1 MSSALDRL
9 KALTSKITSF
19 EGSRKENMAQLR
31 SLYQRL
37 GIEAKIPSFDDLFE
51 YKAMNVT
58 GLSLQADDLGAI
70 KENRYV
76 QIICISYDKK
86 AKAQKSKNTS
96 LGYFGRSDLIDENLK
111 NDVVK
116 FILCWR
122 FEKSFITLEHY
133 HDMIS
138 AVDNAAAS

>member
-9 KALTSKITSF
+9 KVLTNKISSF
-19 EGSRKENMAQLR
+19 ETARKDNMQALKDLYVQLK
-31 SLYQRL
+31 
-37 GIEAKIPSFDDLFE
+37 IDEKIPNFDSIFE

-58 GLSLQADDLGAI
+58 GLSLQAEDLGQI

-76 QIICISYDKK
+76 QIICISYDKE
-86 AKAQKSKNTS
+86 AKSKKSKNSS
-96 LGYFGRSDLIDENLK
+96 LGYFGRSDTIEDGLK
-111 NDVVK
+111 NAIVK

-122 FEKSFITLEHY
+122 FEKSFMTLEHY

-138 AVDNAAAS
+138 QVNNV

>member
-9 KALTSKITSF
+9 KALTNKITSF
-19 EGSRKENMAQLR
+19 EGSRKENKQKLQE
-31 SLYQRL
+31 LYNRL
-37 GIEAKIPSFDDLFE
+37 NIQEKIPNFDDLFE

-58 GLSLQADDLGAI
+58 GLSLQAEDLGVI

-76 QIICISYDKK
+76 QIICISYDKA
-86 AKAQKSKNTS
+86 AKGQKSKNSS
-96 LGYFGRSDLIDENLK
+96 LGYYGRSDSIDEALK

-122 FEKSFITLEHY
+122 FEKSFMTLEHY
-133 HDMIS
+133 NDMIS
-138 AVDNAAAS
+138 RVNNAAS

>member
-19 EGSRKENMAQLR
+19 EGSRKENMTQLKE
-31 SLYQRL
+31 LYERL
-37 GIEAKIPSFDDLFE
+37 KLDTKITDFQDLFE

-58 GLSLQADDLGAI
+58 GLSLQAEDLGAI

-76 QIICISYDKK
+76 QIICITYDKE
-86 AKAQKSKNTS
+86 AKGQKSKNSS

-122 FEKSFITLEHY
+122 FEKSFMTLEHY
-133 HDMIS
+133 HEMIS
-138 AVDNAAAS
+138 QVHDGAA

>member
-19 EGSRKENMAQLR
+19 EGSRKENLAKLKA
-31 SLYQRL
+31 LYIGL
-37 GIEAKIPSFDDLFE
+37 KIDEKVSTFEDLFE

-58 GLSLQADDLGAI
+58 GLSLQAQDLGAI

-76 QIICISYDKK
+76 QIICISYDKE
-86 AKAQKSKNTS
+86 AKGQKSKNSS
-96 LGYFGRSDLIDENLK
+96 LGYFGRSDSIDKALK

-122 FEKSFITLEHY
+122 FEKSFMTLEHY
-133 HDMIS
+133 NDMIS
-138 AVDNAAAS
+138 TVDAAS